1 MKNFNMKKIVLIL
14 SGITIICFLI
24 AGLFFVFSYNSTY
37 SSSKSGIWK
46 QQTINEEKVYKIENI
61 EDIFIETSSTD
72 VNIIPV
78 DSDEIKINLTG
89 SGKGSSEKSLP
100 KLFTEVKGNKLI
112 IDVKSSGGFGF
123 SIFDGD
129 IRFGLSFFSGDIN
142 LDIYIPKKY
151 KNNLDIDVSSA
162 DVIINDLEIN
172 NFNFDTSSG
181 DLDIKSFKSN
191 ECTFKTSSGDL
202 NLQSFKSNEST
213 FKTSSGKINAEDF
226 SGDLE
231 CVSSSGKIY
240 FEYENF
246 NNNVYIKSSSGDIKL
261 KLPNDSGFHLK
272 ADTSSGD
279 IVTDFPIS
287 LIGTIKDDYLEGT
300 FGNGD
305 NKIKIKTSS
314 GDIELFQ

>member
-1 MKNFNMKKIVLIL
+1 MKNFSTKKIVLIL
-14 SGITIICFLI
+14 SGITIISFLL
-24 AGLFFVFSYNSTY
+24 AGILFIFTD
-37 SSSKSGIWK
+37 SSIFDSSRSGIFTK
-46 QQTINEEKVYKIENI
+46 KIINIEKVYDIDNLN
-61 EDIFIETSSTD
+61 DIFIETSSTD

-78 DSDEIKINLTG
+78 DSDEIKIHLYG
-89 SGKGSSEKSLP
+89 SAKASSEKSFP
-100 KLFTEVKGNKLI
+100 KLFTEIQGDKLTI
-112 IDVKSSGGFGF
+112 EVRSFNGFGF
-123 SIFDGD
+123 
-129 IRFGLSFFSGDIN
+129 SFFSGDIN

-172 NFNFDTSSG
+172 NFNFDSSSG
-181 DLDIKSFKSN
+181 DLDLKSLKSN
-191 ECTFKTSSGDL
+191 ESIFKTSSGDID
-202 NLQSFKSNEST
+202 LQSFKSNEST

-261 KLPNDSGFHLK
+261 KLPNDSEFHLK

-287 LIGTIKDDYLEGT
+287 IIGSIKDDYLEGT

-305 NKIKIKTSS
+305 NKINIKTSS
-314 GDIELFQ
+314 GDIELFH